1 MASQMSRD
9 SQSRMVDTKP
19 RDYSNS
25 ETSGN
30 DIHQSF
36 ASGFVVIGFFT
47 PDYEP
52 AASAFSNNLI
62 AQRIS
67 HHLYARPVLGDSW
80 YSQTRQKPTVMAQ
93 ARRDYPDLPL
103 IFMDV
108 DCTVRGDISGI
119 LQSPGDLAMRTKGTA
134 LGSTR
139 RALKPTTRVLLLRP
153 TAGADAFV
161 AAWEAGCQYAG
172 KGDSAEA
179 ILIEVMGDSPER
191 YAVGTLP
198 LKYAGIELHDAPL
211 DAVIV
216 HDSIH
221 DQTRPAWT
229 LRRGLQRYFR
239 SGRNAAYRIATG
251 QSYDER
257 YGKRGARS
265 NRPK

>member
-1 MASQMSRD
+1 
-9 SQSRMVDTKP
+9 MVDTKP
-19 RDYSNS
+19 REDSDYQSH
-25 ETSGN
+25 GN
-30 DIHQSF
+30 DIRQSF
-36 ASGFVVIGFFT
+36 GADFVVVGFFT

-52 AASAFSNNLI
+52 AASAFSKNLI
-62 AQRIS
+62 AHHIS

-80 YSQTRQKPTVMAQ
+80 YSQTRQKPTVLAQ
-93 ARRDYPDLPL
+93 ARRDYPDRPL

-161 AAWEAGCQYAG
+161 AAWEGGCQYAG

-179 ILIEVMGDSPER
+179 ILIEVMADSPER
-191 YAVGTLP
+191 YTIGTLP
-198 LKYAGIELHDAPL
+198 LKYAGIELHDAPT
-211 DAVIV
+211 DAVVV

-221 DQTRPAWT
+221 DQTRPAWA
-229 LRRGLQRYFR
+229 LRRGLQRYLR
-239 SGRNAAYRIATG
+239 AGRNAAYRIATG
-251 QSYDER
+251 QTYDER
-257 YGKRGARS
+257 YGKRGARK
-265 NRPK
+265 RPK